1 MKQFHRLVI
10 AIAALF
16 VPVAAT
22 IAAPGAMFPFVN
34 TAPDAPLPSRAEVL
48 RDGVPLPFSEW
59 QDMTAGRTV
68 WYFTEDGLWG
78 RETYRPSDAPGGGMV
93 TFEHRDGDC
102 LDAAWTYDAGLFC
115 FDFGAGPPHCFE
127 HIRWQD
133 RLFALSVGGDVQE
146 VKRIDRTGLTCGA
159 APVS

>member
-1 MKQFHRLVI
+1 MNQFRSFILC
-10 AIAALF
+10 AMTLCLPLAPA
-16 VPVAAT
+16 
-22 IAAPGAMFPFVN
+22 IAAPGAMVPFVN

-59 QDMTAGRTV
+59 QDLTAGRTV

-78 RETYRPSDAPGGGMV
+78 RETYRASDTPEGGMV

-102 LDAAWTYDAGLFC
+102 LDAVWTYAAGLFC
-115 FDFGAGPPHCFE
+115 FDFGAGPPHCFQ

-146 VKRIDRTGLTCGA
+146 VKRIDRTGLTCGQT
-159 APVS
+159 PVS